1 MCEYHHIYS
10 PRETVLNSLS
20 SGFGHT
26 ILWIDTCK
34 SKFTILPYQPSGNEG
49 NQYQQQAHLD
59 EGIVAGSIKV
69 NRVLGEPFEGLNFEP
84 FSCVMHSAT
93 RLEQKQKA
101 ESLRMKMV

>member
-1 MCEYHHIYS
+1 MWVIVYVCVCACVCVCQYHHIYS

-59 EGIVAGSIKV
+59 EGIPCCWFDQ
-69 NRVLGEPFEGLNFEP
+69 GEQSFGR
-84 FSCVMHSAT
+84 T
-93 RLEQKQKA
+93 I
-101 ESLRMKMV
+101 LRQD